1 MGSIWEGSKSGLD
14 LERSRPYRTDACS
27 IRATGGSPPS
37 ASLED
42 ITLDEEIDRLNDQVQ
57 NWLSSL
63 ITNGNV
69 DSQAVRNS
77 IS

>member
-1 MGSIWEGSKSGLD
+1 MGSVWEGSKSGLD

-27 IRATGGSPPS
+27 IRATGGSPPF

-42 ITLDEEIDRLNDQVQ
+42 ISQDEEMDRLSDEITS
-57 NWLSSL
+57 WLSL
-63 ITNGNV
+63 LETYDNV

-77 IS
+77 VS

>member
-14 LERSRPYRTDACS
+14 LERSRPYRTDAVS
-27 IRATGGSPPS
+27 IRAAGGSPPS

-42 ITLDEEIDRLNDQVQ
+42 ISQDEKMNTLRDQVSS
-57 NWLSSL
+57 WLSSVE
-63 ITNGNV
+63 TDGNV
-69 DSQAVRNS
+69 DSRRVRNS

>member
-1 MGSIWEGSKSGLD
+1 MGSVWEGSKSGLD

-27 IRATGGSPPS
+27 IRATGGSPPF

-42 ITLDEEIDRLNDQVQ
+42 ISQDEEMDRLSDEVTS
-57 NWLSSL
+57 WLSSL
-63 ITNGNV
+63 ETYDNV

-77 IS
+77 VS